1 MNIRENKGITIVT
14 LVITIIL
21 LIIISGISITGTI
34 TNKKEVE
41 ASKQITELKM
51 IQHAI
56 LQKYTASLL
65 TKEILPG
72 ELIDNEQLNEIV
84 NEINSKTVNNI
95 NLKGTEYKELNTN
108 DLEKLGI
115 TGQEDV
121 YIVNYMTGEVI
132 NKTQKVTK
140 TGVALYIYSKN
151 E

>member
-1 MNIRENKGITIVT
+1 MNMRENKGITIVT

-21 LIIISGISITGTI
+21 LIIISGISITGVI

-41 ASKQITELKM
+41 ASKQVTELKI

-72 ELIDNEQLNEIV
+72 DLIDNEQLNEIV
-84 NEINSKTVNNI
+84 NEINSKTGENI
-95 NLKGTEYKELNTN
+95 ILKGTEYKELNTE
-108 DLEKLGI
+108 DLKKLGI
-115 TGQEDV
+115 IDQEDV